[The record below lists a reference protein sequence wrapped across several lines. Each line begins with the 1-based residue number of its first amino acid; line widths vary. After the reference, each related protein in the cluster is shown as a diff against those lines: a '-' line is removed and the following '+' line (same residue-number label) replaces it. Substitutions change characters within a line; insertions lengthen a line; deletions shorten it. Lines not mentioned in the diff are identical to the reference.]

1 MKILVAQP
9 GKIGDLV
16 CTTPLFRTLA
26 ENFKAPVD
34 IIAGPFALDLLKG
47 NDSVREVYSRKVE
60 PDILRKENYT
70 HILVLMPSVEI
81 WGLARKASISNIWST
96 IHPKMTRRERL
107 FSFFYLTRKFP
118 YNFSSA
124 QQHYLQMGQ
133 ALGAAN
139 LIQKREIRYGSEDEQ
154 KIAEFLREQN
164 LQDKK
169 LVGISVT
176 AGKDFK
182 EWGNQNY
189 KQLVDKLN
197 SENFTVI
204 AVGTK
209 EERPKLETLQNSLAR
224 QDMFLNVAGDFKLSE
239 FAALAVNFRAFIAA
253 DTGPLYIAD
262 ALGIPV
268 VDLMGPCYSG
278 GQKPLGENAVL
289 IGECLKPE
297 HPKCRMMD
305 SPNYLKEEFQRC
317 MAEIRFEEVWQGFQS
332 LKL

>member
-224 QDMFLNVAGDFKLSE
+224 QDMFLNVAGDFKLS
-239 FAALAVNFRAFIAA
+239 
-253 DTGPLYIAD
+253 
-262 ALGIPV
+262 
-268 VDLMGPCYSG
+268 
-278 GQKPLGENAVL
+278 
-289 IGECLKPE
+289 
-297 HPKCRMMD
+297 
-305 SPNYLKEEFQRC
+305 
-317 MAEIRFEEVWQGFQS
+317 
-332 LKL
+332 